1 MPQRGLRPVP
11 LPAPARGNHL
21 PPEGT
26 PRPVAKGHR
35 AGLHPA
41 LHRLP
46 AGGSGGGRHSPVAR
60 RVTAAPP
67 RPPEGDS
74 ALQKA
79 LRRAEE
85 RSVIG
90 HKPTSAVHP
99 WRMTAAPPCPPEG
112 DSALQKSLRRAE
124 ERSVIGR
131 G

>member
-1 MPQRGLRPVP
+1 
-11 LPAPARGNHL
+11 
-21 PPEGT
+21 
-26 PRPVAKGHR
+26 R

-46 AGGSGGGRHSPVAR
+46 AGGSGGGRHSPVGAR

-67 RPPEGDS
+67 RPLEGDP

-79 LRRAEE
+79 LRRAEK

-90 HKPTSAVHP
+90 HKPSPAVHP
-99 WRMTAAPPCPPEG
+99 WRMTAAPPRPPAG

-131 G
+131 GWRAALQWRGWSLSSSLARPATRTSSASKRPR